1 MVAPA
6 TMSLRAAADQGLL
19 LSEGMPVTAGRAA
32 PGGVRVIV
40 SRASASVP
48 GCPIWEDETVGTPER
63 TSTNFGCATNQNLAR
78 MIADP
83 NDLVRGQSD
92 GNTTDSMAGTRAITT
107 WRTKQ
112 SSAAGANK

>member
-1 MVAPA
+1 
-6 TMSLRAAADQGLL
+6 
-19 LSEGMPVTAGRAA
+19 
-32 PGGVRVIV
+32 
-40 SRASASVP
+40 
-48 GCPIWEDETVGTPER
+48 
-63 TSTNFGCATNQNLAR
+63 